1 MLILIYTGVFFSSKN
16 ASWLT
21 QICRKNLFF
30 SYQKGN
36 VACLSYNALFF
47 WFIADIFDIWAQKVV
62 FDVTCIIIKPSMR
75 LGCIL
80 IDEFIKRDTK
90 NSKSINTAQTWIFSR
105 NYSYNPSFRTIN
117 FSDDQNFYSIW

>member
-1 MLILIYTGVFFSSKN
+1 MRRSLHKSVEKFSFLVIKKEMLHVYRTMRYFFGSLLIF
-16 ASWLT
+16 
-21 QICRKNLFF
+21 
-30 SYQKGN
+30 
-36 VACLSYNALFF
+36 
-47 WFIADIFDIWAQKVV
+47 FDIWAQKVV

-80 IDEFIKRDTK
+80 IDECLDECIKRDTE